1 MRGLVSYDDLDD
13 GETDAGRN
21 SHASAEEPG
30 TVPEDE
36 ELVLGVLWLRG
47 ADCWD
52 AAQVKSL
59 FTSYGATRAKPL
71 AVAGQFDIEFA
82 QDTREEAASRAMRAL
97 KAVTHPL
104 QAHEESRCWVDIG
117 GVDRKGR
124 PIRTYD
130 PSLMM
135 RTWRRVKDDLLLA
148 VRLENY
154 TGAALRRSAEVEVR
168 VAVVRPTSPADFSM
182 SRYEMAKT
190 YGTGYTLLA
199 KMGFA
204 DRKKGLL
211 NPLEPEMRKPGEGLA
226 EKPRGE
232 KRPGGWLQAATKKVA
247 QGAVAPEAKS
257 EASSLPSSLRDF
269 SDSSSISAES
279 SLKSSLPVA
288 EKPVAEKPVAEKP
301 PVEPAEDSD
310 GDDLNDLLLGKR

>member
-1 MRGLVSYDDLDD
+1 
-13 GETDAGRN
+13 
-21 SHASAEEPG
+21 
-30 TVPEDE
+30 
-36 ELVLGVLWLRG
+36 
-47 ADCWD
+47 
-52 AAQVKSL
+52 
-59 FTSYGATRAKPL
+59 
-71 AVAGQFDIEFA
+71 
-82 QDTREEAASRAMRAL
+82 
-97 KAVTHPL
+97 
-104 QAHEESRCWVDIG
+104 
-117 GVDRKGR
+117 
-124 PIRTYD
+124 
-130 PSLMM
+130 
-135 RTWRRVKDDLLLA
+135 
-148 VRLENY
+148 
-154 TGAALRRSAEVEVR
+154 
-168 VAVVRPTSPADFSM
+168 M

-247 QGAVAPEAKS
+247 PGAVAPEAKS